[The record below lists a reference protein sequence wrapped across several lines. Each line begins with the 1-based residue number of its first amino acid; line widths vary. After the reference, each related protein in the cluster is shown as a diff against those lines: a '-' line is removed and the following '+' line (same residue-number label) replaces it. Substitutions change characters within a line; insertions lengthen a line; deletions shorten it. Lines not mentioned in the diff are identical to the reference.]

1 MHAIV
6 LLFPKVAAAIFAV
19 AGLVFFA
26 DPQPLSK
33 LLAEWGYGRNFSRVF
48 GVFAT
53 IAAVFLL
60 IPQLRLWG
68 VAVAAFVLFGT
79 TVMLLERRKYAY
91 AMPGILLLGTLPFSL
106 VAR

>member
-1 MHAIV
+1 MIGSFSI
-6 LLFPKVAAAIFAV
+6 LAAAL
-19 AGLVFFA
+19 LV
-26 DPQPLSK
+26 
-33 LLAEWGYGRNFSRVF
+33 V
-48 GVFAT
+48 
-53 IAAVFLL
+53 
-60 IPQLRLWG
+60 PQLRLWG